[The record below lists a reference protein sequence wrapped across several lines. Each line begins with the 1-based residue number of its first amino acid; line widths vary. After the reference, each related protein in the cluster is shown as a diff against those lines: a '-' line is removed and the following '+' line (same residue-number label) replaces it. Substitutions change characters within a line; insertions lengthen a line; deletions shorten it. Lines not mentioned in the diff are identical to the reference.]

1 MNKVENLSKVTL
13 RLEAGTT
20 AGNMNLSLP
29 SSEFEFIF
37 GIGPG
42 GMCPFEYQLAD
53 KTTGEEVSMLLKKEE
68 THRMFEHLNP
78 PIMHLFE
85 KQDLLYLKIKILKIE
100 QPDNREVIKA
110 LADTASHDHNCGC
123 GCGCGR

>member
-13 RLEAGTT
+13 RLEAGITPE
-20 AGNMNLSLP
+20 NMNLSLP

-37 GIGPG
+37 GIGSG
-42 GMCPFEYQLAD
+42 GMCPFEYQLVNRTA
-53 KTTGEEVSMLLKKEE
+53 GEQVSMSLKKEE
-68 THRMFEHLNP
+68 THRIFEHLQP
-78 PIMHLFE
+78 AFMRLFE
-85 KQDLLYLKIKILKIE
+85 KQDFLYLKIQILKIE

-123 GCGCGR
+123 GCGC

>member
-1 MNKVENLSKVTL
+1 MTKIENLKKVTL

-42 GMCPFEYQLAD
+42 GMCPFEYQLVNRIA
-53 KTTGEEVSMLLKKEE
+53 GEEVSMSLKKEE
-68 THRMFEHLNP
+68 THRIFEHLHP
-78 PIMHLFE
+78 PIMSLYE
-85 KQDLLYLKIKILKIE
+85 KQDLLYIKIQILKIE

-110 LADTASHDHNCGC
+110 LADLASHDHDCDCGC
-123 GCGCGR
+123 G

>member
-1 MNKVENLSKVTL
+1 MTKIDNLKKVTL

-20 AGNMNLSLP
+20 VDDMNLSLP

-42 GMCPFEYQLAD
+42 GMCPFEYHLAN
-53 KTTGEEVSMLLKKEE
+53 KAAGEKISILLKKEE
-68 THRMFEHLNP
+68 THRMFEHLHP
-78 PIMHLFE
+78 PFMRLFE
-85 KQDLLYLKIKILKIE
+85 KQDFLYLKIQILKIE

-123 GCGCGR
+123 GCGC